1 MGTATGSGGI
11 FRVGLASNA
20 APGSLTAYGSD
31 TFRTIGYIESDTPPT
46 FKKKISEVPTLNDGT
61 LQFGGGLEAQVYEIN
76 YVRNFTETAN
86 EDVFTDGR
94 STSAI
99 YRNFK
104 IVFSDAG
111 AEEWNFVGFVSEYA
125 LGERTAE
132 GAIKVK
138 VTINVYGTITV
149 QP

>member
-20 APGSLTAYGSD
+20 TPGSLPVIGSD
-31 TFRTIGYIESDTPPT
+31 TFRTLGYIESDTPPT
-46 FKKKISEVPTLNDGT
+46 FKKKISEVPTLADGT
-61 LQFGGGLEAQVYEIN
+61 LQFGGGLEAQIYEIN

-94 STSAI
+94 SATAL

-111 AEEWNFVGFVSEYA
+111 SEEWNFVGFVSEYA
-125 LGERTAE
+125 LGERTSE

-138 VTINVYGTITV
+138 VTINVYGSISVT
-149 QP
+149 P